1 MRKMI
6 FSIINIFLTTCVI
19 VLSNGCTSSMQLKYE
34 KPPMKN
40 MNKGEIYI
48 IMDDQR
54 PPDNGGDDPTRV
66 GTIRNTFGMPF
77 ALRAKS
83 DREPS
88 KVIKELVSDCLK
100 SAGYKTSEKPD
111 GLPKMHVVLE
121 SFWSDGYQHSRMWTK
136 IPIFLKTNQSSQPV
150 WERTFEYNIGAT
162 WSVGYGPF
170 NKAINKMLEELKN
183 KMISEFNSPKF
194 NQSVQSM

>member
-1 MRKMI
+1 MI
-6 FSIINIFLTTCVI
+6 LSIVNI
-19 VLSNGCTSSMQLKYE
+19 VLVICLIALSSGCSSSMQLKYK
-34 KPPMKN
+34 KPPIKD
-40 MNKGEIYI
+40 MNKGEIYVV
-48 IMDDQR
+48 MDDQR

-77 ALRAKS
+77 ALRANK

-88 KVIKELVSDCLK
+88 KVIKELISDCLN
-100 SAGYKTSEKPD
+100 SAGYKISEKSNGVPQI
-111 GLPKMHVVLE
+111 HVVLQ

-136 IPIFLKTNQSSQPV
+136 IPVKLIKDKSSQPV
-150 WERTFEYNIGAT
+150 WQHTFEYNIGAT

-183 KMISEFNSPKF
+183 QMITEFNNPKF
-194 NQSVQSM
+194 NESFQLL